1 MQILFCMIFYCFS
14 PCRITI
20 MKTFT
25 NTESVIIVD
34 RKITPTTD
42 RFTIFMLERN
52 LRISSW
58 NDHHHIAI
66 ITTFA
71 CTHGL
76 RIIAIAVCI
85 IFTNIACKHR
95 KLLFFDKGL
104 FLLLRFRGFGNR
116 IRFKRNFRNKDNFL
130 GFRENATLGNK
141 NNVRIGRHG
150 SKGSKERFEKI
161 VRRFKTS
168 GTQEKK
174 TMGHRGPRSGR
185 RTRAYDSE
193 VLFARAP

>member
-20 MKTFT
+20 MKPFT
-25 NTESVIIVD
+25 NTESVIIAD
-34 RKITPTTD
+34 REITPTTD

-71 CTHGL
+71 CTHRL

-95 KLLFFDKGL
+95 KFRFFDNGL
-104 FLLLRFRGFGNR
+104 FRLLRYRAFGNR
-116 IRFKRNFRNKDNFL
+116 IRFNRNFGDKHNFL
-130 GFRENATLGNK
+130 GFRQNATLGNK
-141 NNVRIGRHG
+141 NNVGIGSHG
-150 SKGSKERFEKI
+150 SQGSKERFEK
-161 VRRFKTS
+161 K
-168 GTQEKK
+168 G
-174 TMGHRGPRSGR
+174 
-185 RTRAYDSE
+185 
-193 VLFARAP
+193 